1 MSIISLHDDQKI
13 AFARIISD
21 LIEADFII
29 DEGEMDYFKE
39 VISKQQLNIKNEFIR
54 KARKMN
60 LEEATNSIKK
70 MREADRLQM
79 LKLLTETS
87 LSDGTCVPS
96 EALLV
101 LAIKLALENK
111 AEIISVPSQGNHI
124 ETMKCIYIENEYDTD
139 INGYISECLR
149 SISNEFQLAGFEFV
163 YIPQI
168 VNNYKELDAEY
179 LRNVISF
186 MIPSYSDFKVQE
198 IQEKLCSLTTS
209 QFSKEL
215 LHEKMGLYLKDIK
228 PSLFMKIGDS
238 YIVKDNNDDEE
249 RNVISN
255 YLCIPVEPRFLQ
267 QVRNLLD
274 AYKKMVSKVN
284 YIEVV
289 PVIKKFKYSG
299 FYKSLF
305 NLIAFAPKISQDC
318 YVLLDLY
325 ERTKPIK
332 FIPEGESVN
341 DTTERPGF
349 KQKTVANLGNA
360 IYAMII
366 VDTLKGYGSDWGGKY
381 IRDGKFLDRLNVMYS
396 PFSNGRVYMEGK
408 TFSDFGGYEKKIR
421 QMRDQKIS
429 SINSSLQSLA
439 SKVANISKFGI
450 KSYKKG
456 DVNYYRIENITP
468 DNVLVRNRD
477 GKIQRI
483 EESAFW
489 LF

>member
-1 MSIISLHDDQKI
+1 
-13 AFARIISD
+13 
-21 LIEADFII
+21 
-29 DEGEMDYFKE
+29 
-39 VISKQQLNIKNEFIR
+39 
-54 KARKMN
+54 
-60 LEEATNSIKK
+60 

-79 LKLLTETS
+79 LRFLTEAS

-101 LAIKLALENK
+101 LAIKLALEKK

-124 ETMKCIYIENEYDTD
+124 ETMKCIYIENDYDTD
-139 INGYISECLR
+139 INEYISDYLR

-168 VNNYKELDAEY
+168 VKNYWELDAEY
-179 LRNVISF
+179 LRDVISF
-186 MIPSYSDFKVQE
+186 MIPSYSDLKVQE

-228 PSLFMKIGDS
+228 PSLLLKIGDS

-249 RNVISN
+249 RSVISN
-255 YLCIPVEPRFLQ
+255 YLCIPIEPRFLQ
-267 QVRNLLD
+267 QVRKLLD
-274 AYKKMVSKVN
+274 TYKKMVSRVN

-305 NLIAFAPKISQDC
+305 NLIAFALKISQDC

-325 ERTKPIK
+325 DKKKPIK

-341 DTTERPGF
+341 DTKERLGF
-349 KQKTVANLGNA
+349 EQKTVANLGNA
-360 IYAMII
+360 LYTMII
-366 VDTLKGYGSDWGGKY
+366 VDTLKAHGSNWSGKY
-381 IRDGKFLDRLNVMYS
+381 IRERFFLDRFNVMYS
-396 PFSNGRVYMEGK
+396 PFSNGHDDMEGL
-408 TFSDFGGYEKKIR
+408 TYENFDKYETKIR
-421 QMRDQKIS
+421 KMRDQKIS
-429 SINSSLQSLA
+429 HINSSLQTLA
-439 SKVANISKFGI
+439 SQVGNIGKFEI

-456 DVNYYRIENITP
+456 DTTFYRIEDITS
-468 DNVLVRNRD
+468 DNVLVRNID

-483 EESAFW
+483 EDSTFW